1 LEESVEKRMKRGGA
15 MRELRYDFFLFI
27 FSYCG
32 IAACIIVYGIMRYIL
47 ILKNR
52 SAAEVL
58 RAFKEEV
65 TRAFVKKTAQIVLC
79 LASLL
84 SSAYVSQNLS
94 RFITVILG
102 LGMMFYILLHRRNS
116 NSG

>member
-1 LEESVEKRMKRGGA
+1 MQ
-15 MRELRYDFFLFI
+15 ELRYDLFLFT
-27 FSYCG
+27 FSYG
-32 IAACIIVYGIMRYIL
+32 VITACIVVYGIMRYFL

-52 SAAEVL
+52 STAEVL

-65 TRAFVKKTAQIVLC
+65 TGTFVKKAAQIVLC

-94 RFITVILG
+94 RFLAVTLG
-102 LGMMFYILLHRRNS
+102 LGMMFYLLLRRRNS